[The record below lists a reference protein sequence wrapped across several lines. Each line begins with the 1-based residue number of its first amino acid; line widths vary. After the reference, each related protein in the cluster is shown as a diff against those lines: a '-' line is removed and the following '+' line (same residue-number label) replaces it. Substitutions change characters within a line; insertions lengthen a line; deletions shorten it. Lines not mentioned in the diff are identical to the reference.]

1 MMDILAM
8 QDEIMERQL
17 NLDKIFKLPED
28 DKQIVMSLFQEL
40 LDSFYGEKGM
50 DIAGGL
56 RVDHIRASVVYNTLI
71 DNDYLVTKRES
82 NLDKIL
88 S

>member
-1 MMDILAM
+1 MVDIIRI
-8 QDEIMERQL
+8 QDEVMDRQL

-28 DKQIVMSLFQEL
+28 DKKIVMGLFQEL

-50 DIAGGL
+50 DIGGL
-56 RVDHIRASVVYNTLI
+56 RVDHIRASVIYNTLI
-71 DNDYLVTKRES
+71 DNDYLVTKREA
-82 NLDKIL
+82 NLNKVL

>member
-1 MMDILAM
+1 MDILLM
-8 QDEIMERQL
+8 QDDIMNRQL
-17 NLDKIFKLPED
+17 NLDKIFKLSKK
-28 DKQIVMSLFQEL
+28 DKKIVLDLFQEL

-50 DIAGGL
+50 SLPGMRI
-56 RVDHIRASVVYNTLI
+56 DHIRASVAYNTLI

-82 NLDKIL
+82 NLDKVL

>member
-1 MMDILAM
+1 MDILLM
-8 QDEIMERQL
+8 QDDIMNRQL
-17 NLDKIFKLPED
+17 NLDKIFKLSKK
-28 DKQIVMSLFQEL
+28 DKKIVLDLFQEL

-50 DIAGGL
+50 SLPGGM
-56 RVDHIRASVVYNTLI
+56 RIDHIRASVAYNTLI

-82 NLDKIL
+82 NLDKVL

>member
-1 MMDILAM
+1 MDIRLI
-8 QDEIMERQL
+8 QDDIMNRQL
-17 NLDKIFKLPED
+17 NLDKIFKLSKA
-28 DKQIVMSLFQEL
+28 DKKIVLNLFQEL

-50 DIAGGL
+50 SIPGGL
-56 RVDHIRASVVYNTLI
+56 KIDHIRALVAYNTLV
-71 DNDYLVTKRES
+71 DNDYLITKREA